1 MAKFDEGFRVL
12 WLAGCGEGLRRR
24 EGEVCTEWR
33 QQQPAHVNALVG
45 PASALTDCGCNKAG
59 WTPDWTMVF
68 LREGG
73 KDELSLLLESH
84 RHRPGGGSSAA
95 SGRRRASD
103 WAPARTAAAQGGS
116 STAKG
121 KGKERATDAQ
131 DQEGT
136 AEDAIAA
143 TSPSK
148 RKRLAEMEPTD
159 SLLHRLA
166 GPSTGKAGLKRE

>member
-1 MAKFDEGFRVL
+1 
-12 WLAGCGEGLRRR
+12 
-24 EGEVCTEWR
+24 
-33 QQQPAHVNALVG
+33 
-45 PASALTDCGCNKAG
+45 
-59 WTPDWTMVF
+59 MVF

-84 RHRPGGGSSAA
+84 RHRPASGSSAA
-95 SGRRRASD
+95 ASSRGASTSGRGRGRASE
-103 WAPARTAAAQGGS
+103 WAPAKTTAAQGSS

-121 KGKERATDAQ
+121 KERAIDAQ
-131 DQEGT
+131 DEGGV

-143 TSPSK
+143 LSPSK
-148 RKRLAEMEPTD
+148 RRKLAEMEPTD